1 MKKKALATKMAAF
14 VMAGAMTMAMGFPA
28 LAKDRTPSTV
38 PVWKTVSVE
47 ADEANVYAPKTTFN
61 FKLDVPSTPT
71 NLEFNGKT
79 YYVKTADIRHITFV
93 DSNGTATATGEIAFD
108 PATDKF
114 TKSKTGL
121 GIKVDFGGIY
131 TEKGAGI
138 YQYTVKE
145 VEPATKYKGMEYDN
159 STYNI
164 YVFVYEDETPDAIVV
179 EEDGKILGDTESN
192 TKFEK
197 VEFVNDYTVHTLTIT
212 KTVTGNQGEMNRGFD
227 FTFTVTGDE
236 TGEKFRW
243 VVYDK
248 DGEAVTTNNGY
259 GEVGTVTTVP
269 LKSGESVKIYGLSS
283 GDHYTVKEADYTT
296 NDGYTTKVD
305 NEVVAENK
313 KEGTITADTTVAYEN
328 NRGITT
334 PTGIVT
340 EYAPYILLVA
350 AAGAFAVLFLRRK
363 KEEF

>member
-28 LAKDRTPSTV
+28 FAKYRTSSTI
-38 PVWKTVSVE
+38 PVWKTVNAGTE
-47 ADEANVYAPKTTFN
+47 QANIYAPKTTFN
-61 FKLDVPSTPT
+61 FVLGVPDTTT
-71 NLEFNGKT
+71 NLRYDGNT
-79 YYVKTADIRHITFV
+79 YYVKKADIKHISFV
-93 DSNGTATATGEIAFD
+93 DASGATTAGQIEFD
-108 PATDKF
+108 PATDAF
-114 TKSKTGL
+114 TNSKSGL
-121 GIKVDFGGIY
+121 NIKVDFAGIY
-131 TEKGAGI
+131 AEEGAGI

-145 VEPATKYKGMEYDN
+145 ETPTTGYEGMGYDN

-164 YVFVYEDETPDAIVV
+164 YAFVYEDDTADAIVV
-179 EEDGKILGDTESN
+179 EKDGKILGDTESN

-248 DGEAVTTNNGY
+248 DREAVTTNNGY

-283 GDHYTVKEADYTT
+283 GDHYTVKEADYTK